1 MTIILSLPELNDY
14 FTKNASVGTV
24 ISVGL
29 IIVFVVLA
37 LGFGLYQMRRMKKR
51 MNLLDEDTRARRSQ
65 ELALEEE
72 LCGTGPKRPA
82 PKQMKDPW
90 QS

>member
-14 FTKNASVGTV
+14 FTKNASVGTIV
-24 ISVGL
+24 SGGL
-29 IIVFVVLA
+29 IIVFLVVA

-51 MNLLDEDTRARRSQ
+51 MNLLDEETRARRAQ
-65 ELALEEE
+65 ELALEED
-72 LCGTGPKRPA
+72 LCNVGSRRPA